1 MKTDKL
7 ITIASLVLVINAAYA
22 VGNLLVGLSEASWWF
37 ITLGIYYIILST
49 MRLTVIIMSQKVR
62 VGITSK
68 YVGAMLMVT
77 AIPLL
82 GIVFLCFIR
91 EVGSQFHEIIMI
103 AMAVYAFSKITLA
116 IINLIKVR
124 RGSSEVEK
132 SLRNIS
138 LADALVSIA
147 SLQRSMLVS
156 FGDMAQNDIKL
167 FNVLTG
173 TGVSIVIFLL
183 GLNLILEVKKRKK
196 SEIQF

>member
-22 VGNLLVGLSEASWWF
+22 VGNLLVGVSESSWWF

-49 MRLTVIIMSQKVR
+49 MRLTVIIMSRKVR
-62 VGITSK
+62 SGITSK
-68 YVGAMLMVT
+68 YVGVMLMVT

-82 GIVFLCFIR
+82 GIVFLCFVR
-91 EVGSQFHEIIMI
+91 EVGNRFNEIIMI
-103 AMAVYAFSKITLA
+103 AMAAYAFTKITLA
-116 IINLIKVR
+116 VINLIKVR
-124 RGSSEVEK
+124 RTSSEVEK

-156 FGDMAQNDIKL
+156 FGEMAEADIRL

-173 TGVSIVIFLL
+173 AGVSVLIFLL
-183 GLNLILEVKKRKK
+183 GLNLAIGIKKNKK
-196 SEIQF
+196 SEIQ

>member
-7 ITIASLVLVINAAYA
+7 ITIASLVLVVNAAYA
-22 VGNLLVGLSEASWWF
+22 VGNLLVGVSELSWWF

-49 MRLTVIIMSQKVR
+49 MRLTVIIMSRKVR
-62 VGITSK
+62 SGITSK
-68 YVGAMLMVT
+68 YVGVMLMVT

-82 GIVFLCFIR
+82 GIVFLCFVR
-91 EVGSQFHEIIMI
+91 EVGNRFDEIIMI
-103 AMAVYAFSKITLA
+103 AMAAYAFTKITLA

-124 RGSSEVEK
+124 RASSEVEK

-156 FGDMAQNDIKL
+156 FGEMAEADIRL

-173 TGVSIVIFLL
+173 AGVSVLIFLL
-183 GLNLILEVKKRKK
+183 GLNLAIGIEKNKK
-196 SEIQF
+196 SEIQ

>member
-7 ITIASLVLVINAAYA
+7 ITIASLVLVVNAAYA
-22 VGNLLVGLSEASWWF
+22 VGNLLVGVSELSWWF

-49 MRLTVIIMSQKVR
+49 MRLTVIIMSRKVR
-62 VGITSK
+62 SGITSK
-68 YVGAMLMVT
+68 YVGVMLMVT

-82 GIVFLCFIR
+82 GIVFLCFVR
-91 EVGSQFHEIIMI
+91 EVGNKFNEIIMI
-103 AMAVYAFSKITLA
+103 AMAAYSFTKITLA

-124 RGSSEVEK
+124 RTSSEVEK

-156 FGDMAQNDIKL
+156 FGEMAEADIRL

-173 TGVSIVIFLL
+173 AGVSVLIFLL
-183 GLNLILEVKKRKK
+183 GLNLAIGIGKNKK
-196 SEIQF
+196 SEIH